1 MAPTFLQK
9 LAKAA
14 SPNSIQTR
22 DRIASD
28 GSAQKPGGRLSVGRN
43 RTPSVSIKSTSGS
56 NASTTNI
63 SKTDSTD
70 NSKQH
75 IVDPSNDIP
84 SISISPTPPSVDGH
98 VVEHQGSFDTVSTQP
113 NVTIVPPS
121 PLVGTKDLDSDS
133 EDQHAAHDTI
143 ISPATTGVPSRT
155 TTTSSKTAIQA
166 PSEEVDEH
174 AIPTPTQD
182 IKTPISPISPAPTIT
197 PTKTVKDKDKETN
210 KMSTLNSVPLR
221 EKASNKSLKSG
232 KKTSPVDLQ
241 TNPIPIPVHHRA
253 ATAPA
258 GAVFPSPKGRT
269 ESDGVMNS
277 IAESPTE
284 LRGSFIKSDSQNS
297 AEFAMELSSSPK
309 KGLGLLQPDQT
320 GSILSLSGVGSAPS
334 EGTKGNKRPWKRST
348 TRKPTGLASAI
359 AASGL
364 AIANPS
370 LSPSYSAQVA
380 AQFSP
385 PISTTTSSGQKSGKS
400 VNGSA
405 PGSPPYLSK
414 SPAQSALSHRS
425 WQEKGKKSNAD
436 LSPRLGKSG
445 RSETVGAPRQGR
457 TRRTSRATSAKSD
470 AGASENGFLN
480 STGASVNGDESFS
493 RPDYYSAL
501 ELDADSSSEDMSGS
515 DLSGVDDEYGDD
527 LIPVTGFAVA
537 STKRNQDFHE
547 MFPTVPEGDYLIEGW
562 SFALSFSSVR
572 RFKTQFLQITDA
584 HSKGK
589 FSYKEGYIS
598 RKIIFA
604 SMQIYSGGLQT

>member
-14 SPNSIQTR
+14 SPNSNHTR
-22 DRIASD
+22 DRIPSD
-28 GSAQKPGGRLSVGRN
+28 TSALQKPGGRLSIGRN

-63 SKTDSTD
+63 SKTDNADS
-70 NSKQH
+70 SEQH

-84 SISISPTPPSVDGH
+84 SISIFATSPSTDGH
-98 VVEHQGSFDTVSTQP
+98 VVEHQGSFDTVSTQA

-133 EDQHAAHDTI
+133 EEQHAAHDTN
-143 ISPATTGVPSRT
+143 ISTVTTGVPSRT
-155 TTTSSKTAIQA
+155 TTTTSKKAT
-166 PSEEVDEH
+166 SEEVDEH
-174 AIPTPTQD
+174 VIPTPTQD
-182 IKTPISPISPAPTIT
+182 IQTPISPVSPAPTIT
-197 PTKTVKDKDKETN
+197 PTKTAADVKDKDKETN
-210 KMSTLNSVPLR
+210 KMSTANSVPLR

-232 KKTSPVDLQ
+232 KKTPPVDLNI
-241 TNPIPIPVHHRA
+241 NPVPIPVHHRA

-258 GAVFPSPKGRT
+258 GAIFPSPNGRA
-269 ESDGVMNS
+269 ESDGGVMNP

-284 LRGSFIKSDSQNS
+284 LRTFIKSDSQNS
-297 AEFAMELSSSPK
+297 AEFAMELSSSPT

-320 GSILSLSGVGSAPS
+320 GSILSLSGLGSAGS
-334 EGTKGNKRPWKRST
+334 DGTKGSKRPWKRST

-370 LSPSYSAQVA
+370 ISPSHSAQAA
-380 AQFSP
+380 AQISP

-414 SPAQSALSHRS
+414 SPAQSAISHRS

-445 RSETVGAPRQGR
+445 RSETAGAPRQGR

-470 AGASENGFLN
+470 AGASEYGPLNG
-480 STGASVNGDESFS
+480 SATGASVNGDESVT

-501 ELDADSSSEDMSGS
+501 ELDADSSEEDMSGS

-562 SFALSFSSVR
+562 LSALSFGTVR
-572 RFKTQFLQITDA
+572 MLKNQFL
-584 HSKGK
+584 
-589 FSYKEGYIS
+589 
-598 RKIIFA
+598 
-604 SMQIYSGGLQT
+604 